1 VRRGSDHP
9 FFAGTVKLA
18 KSVPSRKQRK
28 NIINRRKIGW
38 MTYPEHPYRIARDTE
53 KNKEG

>member
-18 KSVPSRKQRK
+18 KSVPSQKRRK
-28 NIINRRKIGW
+28 NIINRRRIGW
-38 MTYPEHPYRIARDTE
+38 MTYPEHPHRIARDTE